1 MSNIEIAVR
10 VRPLIERE
18 KKENLEPLW
27 EIKENSIVQSGLS
40 GDPYIFGLTS
50 FVYALLMYIYL
61 IYL

>member
-27 EIKENSIVQSGLS
+27 EIKENSIIQTNGLS

-50 FVYALLMYIYL
+50 SVYV
-61 IYL
+61 